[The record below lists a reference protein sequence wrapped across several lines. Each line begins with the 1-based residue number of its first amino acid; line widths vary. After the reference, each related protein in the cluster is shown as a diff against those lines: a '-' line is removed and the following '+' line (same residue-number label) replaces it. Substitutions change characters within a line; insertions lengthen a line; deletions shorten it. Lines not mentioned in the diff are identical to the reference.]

1 MKILVLNGSP
11 KGQYSVTLQTIH
23 YLHKLCPKHE
33 FEILHVG
40 QQIKALEKDFT
51 PAAEAIK
58 HAKLII
64 FSYPVY
70 TFIAP
75 YQLHRFIEL
84 LKESNLNLEG
94 KFVTQLSTSKHFY
107 DVTAHRYIQDNCQD
121 LGMKYIRG
129 LSADMD
135 DLLKEQGQKDAK
147 EFLKFVFWSMK
158 NNVFEPLPVKAL
170 EKVQPKVVFLQEDY
184 EASIQEEM
192 SAARIDDNG
201 DSLEG
206 ITAEEKPGDVVIV
219 TDCEKDNVQ
228 LQNMI
233 ARFQRVFPRKTRV
246 VNIREYPFI
255 GGCLGCFNCAVSGK
269 CIYIDKF
276 DDFLRNEIQTA
287 ESIVYAFTIKDHSM
301 GAAFKLYDD
310 RQFCNGHRT
319 VTMGMPFGYLI
330 SGNYSTEMNLQMILE
345 ARAQVGNNFLAGVAT
360 DEINPKESIDKMAA
374 ALNYALEHKYVPPQN
389 FYGVGGMKIFRDLI
403 WVMQGMMKA
412 DHKFYKAHGQYDFP
426 QKEWATMLKMYL
438 VGGLISN
445 PKVKAKMGNAMN
457 EGMLMPYKK
466 LLEDNKKKK

>member
-11 KGQYSVTLQTIH
+11 KGQYSVTLQTIN
-23 YLHKLCPKHE
+23 YLQKLCPKHE

-40 QQIKALEKDFT
+40 QRIKALEKDFT
-51 PAAEAIK
+51 PAVEAIK
-58 HAKLII
+58 GAKLII

-84 LKESNLNLEG
+84 LKESGVSLKG
-94 KFVTQLSTSKHFY
+94 KFVTQLTTSKHFY

-121 LGMKYIRG
+121 MGMKFIRG

-135 DLLKEQGQKDAK
+135 DLLTKKGQKEAK
-147 EFLKFVFWSMK
+147 EFLKYVFWSMRHD
-158 NNVFEPLPVKAL
+158 VYEALPVNNTR
-170 EKVQPKVVFLQEDY
+170 KVQSKSVTVPDLEELLQAEIS
-184 EASIQEEM
+184 EAGM
-192 SAARIDDNG
+192 SDNG
-201 DSLEG
+201 DWQDA
-206 ITAEEKPGDVVIV
+206 IAAKDKPGDVVIV

-228 LQNMI
+228 LQSMI
-233 ARFQRVFPRKTRV
+233 DRFRRVFPRKTRV

-276 DDFLRNEIQTA
+276 DEFLRNEIQAA
-287 ESIVYAFTIKDHSM
+287 ESIVYAFAIKDHSM

-319 VTMGMPFGYLI
+319 VTMGMPFGYLV
-330 SGNYSTEMNLQMILE
+330 SGNYSEEMNLQMILE
-345 ARAQVGNNFLAGVAT
+345 ARAQVGGNFLAGVAT
-360 DEINPKESIDKMAA
+360 DEVNPDESIDKMAA
-374 ALNYALEHKYVPPQN
+374 SLNYALEHKYVPPQN

-403 WVMQGMMKA
+403 WIMQGMMKA
-412 DHKFYKAHGQYDFP
+412 DHKFYKSHDQYDFP

-466 LLEDNKKKK
+466 LLEETSKK

>member
-11 KGQYSVTLQTIH
+11 KGQYSVTLQTIN
-23 YLHKLCPKHE
+23 YLQKLCPKHE

-40 QQIKALEKDFT
+40 QRIKALEKDIT
-51 PAAEAIK
+51 PAMEAIK
-58 HAKLII
+58 GAKLVI

-84 LKESNLNLEG
+84 LKESGVSLKG
-94 KFVTQLSTSKHFY
+94 KFVTQLTTSKHFY

-121 LGMKYIRG
+121 MGMKFIRG

-135 DLLKEQGQKDAK
+135 DLLTKKGQKEAK
-147 EFLKFVFWSMK
+147 EFLKYVFWSMRHDVYEALPG
-158 NNVFEPLPVKAL
+158 NNTR
-170 EKVQPKVVFLQEDY
+170 KVQSKSVTVPDLEELLQAEIS
-184 EASIQEEM
+184 EAGM
-192 SAARIDDNG
+192 SDNG
-201 DSLEG
+201 DWPDA
-206 ITAEEKPGDVVIV
+206 IAAKDKPGDVVIV

-233 ARFQRVFPRKTRV
+233 DRFRRVFPRKTRV

-276 DDFLRNEIQTA
+276 DEFLRNEIQTA

-319 VTMGMPFGYLI
+319 VTMGMPFGYLV
-330 SGNYSTEMNLQMILE
+330 SGNYSEEMNLQMILE
-345 ARAQVGNNFLAGVAT
+345 ARAQVGGNFLAGVAT
-360 DEINPKESIDKMAA
+360 DEVNPDESIDKMAA
-374 ALNYALEHKYVPPQN
+374 SLNYALEHKYVPPKN

-403 WVMQGMMKA
+403 WIMQGMMKA
-412 DHKFYKAHGQYDFP
+412 DHKFYKSHDQYDFP

-466 LLEDNKKKK
+466 LLEETSKK